1 MDHMN
6 LENSRIK
13 QLDGLRGLAVLFV
26 VAFHYIN
33 NQISIGLADQQSA
46 TTFQKILL
54 KTTYFGWV
62 GVDLF
67 FVLSGF
73 LIGSILLRNKKSINL
88 FKTFY
93 IRRFVRIIP
102 IYYLLLVVFFTCKQ
116 AIATP
121 NVFMFD
127 HGFSLT
133 YYFLFIQN
141 FAMGFNNTFGFPA
154 LVPTW
159 SLAVEEQFYLI
170 IPLIVYFFKQKNLK
184 FFIAFCLIVAPICRH
199 LSANWY
205 QQYTLLLCRIDAPAM
220 GFLIAYLLQNEK
232 IKIFL
237 FKNLKSVKYLTVF
250 LILVS
255 VVLYKYSDVDVFN
268 HSIISTIFGFT
279 IFIIVHT
286 ESGFVFK
293 FTTSKVL
300 VFLGGIS
307 YFVYLYHL
315 LILHVFHFI
324 FLNHSAPQMKTVAD
338 CLLTISALFTTILFA
353 MVSFRFLERP
363 LIAWSHK
370 FKY

>member
-1 MDHMN
+1 
-6 LENSRIK
+6 
-13 QLDGLRGLAVLFV
+13 
-26 VAFHYIN
+26 
-33 NQISIGLADQQSA
+33 
-46 TTFQKILL
+46 
-54 KTTYFGWV
+54 
-62 GVDLF
+62 
-67 FVLSGF
+67 
-73 LIGSILLRNKKSINL
+73 
-88 FKTFY
+88 
-93 IRRFVRIIP
+93 
-102 IYYLLLVVFFTCKQ
+102 
-116 AIATP
+116 
-121 NVFMFD
+121 MFD

-205 QQYTLLLCRIDAPAM
+205 QQYTLLLCRIDAPVM

-232 IKIFL
+232 IKIFV

-268 HSIISTIFGFT
+268 HSMISTIFGFV
-279 IFIIVHT
+279 ILIIIHT

-300 VFLGGIS
+300 VFFVGIS

-324 FLNHSAPQMKTVAD
+324 LLNHSAPQMKTVAD
-338 CLLTISALFTTILFA
+338 CLLTISALFTFVLFA
-353 MVSFRFLERP
+353 MVSFGFLERP